1 MQFLSIGLF
10 AGLIGLTTGCSAPG
24 GPTQVVKK
32 AYFDIEKKV
41 RELIPLLAELNPE
54 VDKTIVMSGQVEN
67 KILQLDSAG
76 WVKELE
82 IFAQA
87 NINRPV
93 LRDLYETEMT
103 TEGAWQVVIYKNKN
117 PEANGIVYL
126 KIYSSNELVGKI
138 EALHRE
144 ENVLYY
150 SERIL
155 EMEFGQ
161 PNVNMLNSY
170 AIKGKQKLP
179 LQDTVAF
186 EIHGRLS
193 YLN

>member
-1 MQFLSIGLF
+1 MQFLRIGLF
-10 AGLIGLTTGCSAPG
+10 AGLIGLTVGCVAPG
-24 GPTQVVKK
+24 DSTQVVKNP
-32 AYFDIEKKV
+32 YFEVEKKV
-41 RELIPLLAELNPE
+41 RELIPLLTELNPE

-82 IFAQA
+82 MFAQTD
-87 NINRPV
+87 INRPV
-93 LRDLYETEMT
+93 LRDSYETEMT
-103 TEGAWQVVIYKNKN
+103 TDGAWQVVIYKNKY
-117 PEANGIVYL
+117 PEANGILYL
-126 KIYSSNELVGKI
+126 KIYSSDEFVGKI

-144 ENVLYY
+144 ENALYY

-161 PNVNMLNSY
+161 PNVNRLNSY

-186 EIHGRLS
+186 EIHGRLR